1 MTTQGKDEAIE
12 RPVLGVMLVFGNL
25 ACDGFTN
32 AMQDS
37 MNNEVR
43 HHRDACAHACRRVRV
58 SIPAIADG
66 MSRARV
72 QACRYPKRPSRRELS
87 NCARHTPTACL
98 PRLLTT
104 LACDG

>member
-43 HHRDACAHACRRVRV
+43 QMGSKV
-58 SIPAIADG
+58 
-66 MSRARV
+66 
-72 QACRYPKRPSRRELS
+72 L
-87 NCARHTPTACL
+87 T
-98 PRLLTT
+98 LL
-104 LACDG
+104 